1 MLKIILGVVI
11 ATLIGVV
18 AFAFVPKIANAN
30 QTPTQIVEDANK
42 LTISITGEVVK
53 PGNYILE
60 EGSTLQDLLDKAGGA
75 NNNADSRAY
84 YLDLE
89 VIANEEYYIPPK
101 YDAKDVCSE
110 SPIEKV
116 NINDADKDSLMQI
129 SGFGDA
135 VSTQL
140 ITYRND
146 NGVFRR
152 LEDIKKVNG
161 IGNATF
167 EKVKNFIYLHE

>member
-1 MLKIILGVVI
+1 MLKILLGVVI

-101 YDAKDVCSE
+101 YDNSNICSND
-110 SPIEKV
+110 PIEKV
-116 NINDADKDSLMQI
+116 NINTASKEELMTI
-129 SGFGDA
+129 SGFGEA
-135 VSTQL
+135 LSTSV
-140 ITYRND
+140 ISYREE
-146 NGVFRR
+146 NGTFYT
-152 LEDIKKVNG
+152 LEDVMNVDG
-161 IGNATF
+161 IGNAKFNTC
-167 EKVKNFIYLHE
+167 KNYIILDD

>member
-89 VIANEEYYIPPK
+89 VIANEE
-101 YDAKDVCSE
+101 
-110 SPIEKV
+110 
-116 NINDADKDSLMQI
+116 
-129 SGFGDA
+129 
-135 VSTQL
+135 
-140 ITYRND
+140 
-146 NGVFRR
+146 
-152 LEDIKKVNG
+152 
-161 IGNATF
+161 
-167 EKVKNFIYLHE
+167 